1 MLFLRPSPK
10 PPSQQRKSYRAIEHE
25 LHLSDVI
32 RVTRDS
38 QTMHALANAK
48 GQSLQIVH
56 AFDVEPLHESALKPH
71 QLEAI
76 QLSLKEIG
84 RTESLTCIC
93 QSFADASERQRQLDE
108 RIEQT
113 TRPELQ
119 FLLYGERHRATELAA
134 KGERRAKRYIMLL
147 TQTISTGVDEAEDL
161 LEQILLRARA
171 FYERHFSGSEET
183 EEYSTTEILDKA
195 FAGWRERYKLLTDQM
210 GLETRPWDGEDYWD
224 YMFRRFNGRAPEIP
238 LPHCLVWDG
247 HQLRDETY
255 RDRWASGEVQ
265 IENRPETEPH
275 LTSQLFPEEGVPQAY
290 PDAIY
295 LPERGCWVG
304 LQTFDTPPSGWI
316 GQEHKFRWLW
326 DELVARD
333 DIYDIETIA
342 QIGGVNA
349 GAEFTRLQRYTNQNV
364 KARRGAQER
373 GDSNVAAK
381 YAAEQAEEAQ
391 ESFFRGDLPVYVGFA
406 LVVYAASR
414 RSLKEVFESTYKRCQ
429 PARLRQEKDYA
440 WRSWLQTHPARW
452 ERLFGA
458 PQDDRLKHL
467 ASEAVGYLQLVG
479 VRSNFQDGIEFI
491 SESGGS
497 PIHLRMEDRLGEP
510 AHGIAHGITG
520 SGKTSLVS
528 ACIYE
533 ALAEGKNVTILDL
546 AKGNGVSGYSAL
558 VAFLG
563 GAEFDTGRTSNNI
576 LEKPDLQD
584 LPREERPKHEKEF
597 RKNVTEFIQALVLL
611 DLDRAEAPI
620 GSMESVIA
628 QAVETFY
635 DNDAIAKR
643 CQAARTAGLGS
654 QAWQDWPT
662 LHDFYQFLS
671 LEALGLEGATGEVER
686 ALEMVRLKIRE
697 WLGQMGSA
705 IAQPSSFDSSQA
717 PLVLFSMSNPSE
729 KEAAIQGLS
738 ATAVAMRRALR
749 TKRSFLNVD
758 EASELLKH
766 PRLAQIIG
774 GQFATSRSLGQSVML
789 ETQDPDICA
798 SCAASNQILNNLQ
811 FKLIGRITD
820 GAIPSYQRVYGYEY
834 ESLVPNL
841 EFEPDKQRGFTRWLL
856 DDGGLRTQCRLYLPY
871 NLLALAASGRYE
883 VATRER
889 FYQQFD
895 DKFEAIGR
903 FAQYLMECN
912 RKGVKP

>member
-1 MLFLRPSPK
+1 MFFLRPSPK
-10 PPSQQRKSYRAIEHE
+10 PPSQQRKSYRAVEHE

-32 RVTRDS
+32 RVTRGS
-38 QTMHALANAK
+38 QTMYALANAK

-56 AFDVEPLHESALKPH
+56 AFDVEPLHESALEPH

-84 RTESLTCIC
+84 RTETLTCIC
-93 QSFADASERQRQLDE
+93 QSFASATDRQQQLDE

-113 TRPELQ
+113 ERPELQ
-119 FLLYGERHRATELAA
+119 FLLYGERHRIGELAA

-171 FYERHFSGSEET
+171 FYERHFSGEET

-210 GLETRPWDGEDYWD
+210 GLEVRPWTGEDYWD
-224 YMFRRFNGRAPEIP
+224 YMFRRFHGRAPEIP
-238 LPHCLVWDG
+238 LPHCLSWDG
-247 HQLRDETY
+247 EQLRNETY
-255 RDRWASGEVQ
+255 RDCWDSSEAAIQ
-265 IENRPETEPH
+265 NRPETELH
-275 LTSQLFPEEGVPQAY
+275 ITSQLFPEEGVPQAY
-290 PDAIY
+290 PDATY

-304 LQTFDTPPSGWI
+304 IQTFEVPPSAWVSE
-316 GQEHKFRWLW
+316 EHKFRWLW
-326 DELVARD
+326 DQVISHDGIVDLEIV
-333 DIYDIETIA
+333 T

-349 GAEFTRLQRYTNQNV
+349 SAEFTRLQRYANQNV

-373 GDSNVAAK
+373 GDANVGARF
-381 YAAEQAEEAQ
+381 AAEQAEEAQ

-406 LVVYAASR
+406 IIAYATSR
-414 RSLKEVFESTYKRCQ
+414 SRLKEIQGTIAKPFK
-429 PARLRQEKDYA
+429 PAKLRSEQDYN
-440 WRSWLQTHPARW
+440 WRAFLQTHPGRW

-479 VRSNFQDGIEFI
+479 VRSRFRDGIEFV

-497 PIHLRMEDRLGEP
+497 PIYLRMEDSLNEP
-510 AHGIAHGITG
+510 AHGVCHGITG
-520 SGKTSLVS
+520 SGKTSLVA
-528 ACIYE
+528 ACICQ
-533 ALAEGKNVTILDL
+533 ALAEGKNCTILDL
-546 AKGNGVSGYSAL
+546 AKGNGISGYSAL
-558 VAFLG
+558 VDFLG
-563 GAEFDTGRTSNNI
+563 GAEFNTGRTSNNI
-576 LEKPDLQD
+576 LEKPDLES
-584 LPREERPKHEKEF
+584 LPPAERPQQEKQF
-597 RKNVTEFIQALVLL
+597 RKSITDTVKALALM

-635 DNDAIAKR
+635 DDPQIAKR

-697 WLGQMGSA
+697 WLGQMGA
-705 IAQPSSFDSSQA
+705 TIAQPSSFDSSQA
-717 PLVLFSMSNPSE
+717 PLVLFSMSDPDD
-729 KEAAIQGLS
+729 KEAAVQGLS
-738 ATAVAMRRALR
+738 ATAVAMRRAFR
-749 TKRSFLNVD
+749 SRRSFLNVD

-766 PRLAQIIG
+766 DRLAHIIG
-774 GQFATSRSLGQSVML
+774 GQFATSRSVGQSLML
-789 ETQDPDICA
+789 QTQDPEICA
-798 SCAASNQILNNLQ
+798 TCASSNQILNNLQ
-811 FKLIGRITD
+811 FKLIGRITK
-820 GAIPSYQRVYGYEY
+820 GAISSYQRVYGYEH

-841 EFEPDKQRGFTRWLL
+841 KFEPDKQRGFTRWLL
-856 DDGGLRTQCRLYLPY
+856 DDGGLRTRCRLYLPY
-871 NLLALAASGRYE
+871 NLLALVASGRNE
-883 VATRER
+883 VAARER
-889 FYQQFD
+889 FYQEHG

-912 RKGVKP
+912 RKEVKP